1 MMKTKRVTVPDF
13 QRMKRRDEK
22 ISVLTA
28 YDYTFAHL
36 MDNAGIDA
44 ILVGDSLGMI
54 VQGRDSTIPVTL
66 DDIIYHTRAVK
77 RGVQRA
83 MIIADLPFLTYQISI
98 DDAMKNAAR
107 LLQEGG
113 ADAVKLEGGRS
124 QAQTVKRLV
133 EAGIPVMGHV
143 GLGPQSIK
151 LLGSH
156 KVQGKTAQGAAH
168 LVEDA
173 CALQD
178 AGAFAVVIEAVP
190 WPAAQ
195 RISETLTVPTIGI
208 GAGPH
213 CDGQVLVFA
222 DLLGLFTAFQPHFVR
237 RFAQMG
243 DEASQAFQ
251 NFARAVKDGS
261 FPSYD
266 ESYPMDED
274 ERAQMDHGPFASPPE
289 RS

>member
-1 MMKTKRVTVPDF
+1 MTNPPKITVPDF
-13 QRMKRRDEK
+13 QRMKQRDEK

-28 YDYTFAHL
+28 YDYTFASL
-36 MDNAGIDA
+36 IDNAGVDA

-54 VQGRDSTIPVTL
+54 VQGQDSTVPVTM
-66 DDIIYHTRAVK
+66 DDIVYHTLAVK
-77 RGVQRA
+77 RGVNRA
-83 MIIADLPFLTYQISI
+83 MIIADLPFLSYQISI
-98 DDAMKNAAR
+98 EDTMKNAAR

-113 ADAVKLEGGRS
+113 ADTVKLEGGLS
-124 QAQTVKRLV
+124 QAATVKRLV

-151 LLGSH
+151 QLGSH
-156 KVQGKTAQGAAH
+156 KVQGKTAQAAQQ
-168 LVEDA
+168 LVQDA

-178 AGAFAVVIEAVP
+178 AGAFSVVIEAVP

-195 RISETLTVPTIGI
+195 RISETLTIPTIGI

-237 RFAQMG
+237 RFAQLG
-243 DEASQAFQ
+243 DKATQAFQ
-251 NFARAVKDGS
+251 DFNRAVKDGS

-266 ESYPMDED
+266 ESYPMNED
-274 ERAQMDHGPFASPPE
+274 ERAEMEQRAFTPPE
-289 RS
+289 RP

>member
-1 MMKTKRVTVPDF
+1 MMKTKRMTVPDF

-28 YDYTFAHL
+28 YDYTFSQL
-36 MDNAGIDA
+36 MDKAGVDA

-54 VQGRDSTIPVTL
+54 VQGQDSTIPVTL
-66 DDIIYHTRAVK
+66 DDVVYHTRAVK
-77 RGVQRA
+77 RGVQHA
-83 MIIADLPFLTYQISI
+83 MIIADLPFLTYQISVEE
-98 DDAMKNAAR
+98 AMKNAAR

-133 EAGIPVMGHV
+133 EAGVPVMGHV

-151 LLGSH
+151 QLGTH
-156 KVQGKTAQGAAH
+156 KVHGKTAHSAAQ

-178 AGAFAVVIEAVP
+178 AGAFSIVIEAVP
-190 WPAAQ
+190 WPVAQ
-195 RISETLTVPTIGI
+195 RITDTLTVPTIGI

-243 DEASQAFQ
+243 DEATQAFKE
-251 NFARAVKDGS
+251 FDRAVKDGT
-261 FPSYD
+261 FPSLD

-274 ERAQMDHGPFASPPE
+274 ERAQMDHDPFVSPQG